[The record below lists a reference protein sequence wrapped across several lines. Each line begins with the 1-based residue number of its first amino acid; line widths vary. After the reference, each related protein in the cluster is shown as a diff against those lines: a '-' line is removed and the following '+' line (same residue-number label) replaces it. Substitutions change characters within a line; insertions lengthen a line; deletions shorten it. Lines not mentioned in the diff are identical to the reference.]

1 MLRSPAVYKILLNL
15 LAPVAGFTIILFFT
29 GHSGIGIDADSVVYL
44 KAAQNLQTNGTLTD
58 FMHKPVI
65 EFPLLYPLFIS
76 SGIFITGLQPLSFA
90 PLLNA
95 TLFALLIFLFA
106 NLIEKIPVL
115 QKWHKGAL
123 LSCLVFSPAILEV
136 YSYLWSETLFLII
149 LLLFFFALNRYLN
162 SLSRKVLFMAAG
174 LAALAAITRYA
185 GITLIVTGALFILV
199 NRKLP
204 LLKKL
209 TDLLIFGLIS
219 SVPLTINLMRNY
231 TQTGLLTGYR
241 EGSQIPFMQNL
252 KHIGHALYS
261 WLPFLNGNTNGA
273 GWFAAL
279 IMLILLT
286 HIIRL
291 VFKKNKQLSLV
302 NMAAG
307 FSLVYLLFIDG
318 IASIARFEI
327 LNSRFL
333 SPVFI
338 SLLTCIGYWIIR
350 AAGRIPYRGLSLATV
365 LIVFLLFQYGQFRSD
380 YETWDGVKDAG
391 IPGYSEEQWTASATV
406 RFIQKD
412 SLPFQQNHT
421 IWSNANDAVY
431 FFTGREG
438 KFLPHKEFNKEVHE
452 LLVDPHCY
460 VVWFNDGENPDLVDK
475 DFLILEKKMTLV
487 KEFDDGA
494 IYEYN

>member
-1 MLRSPAVYKILLNL
+1 
-15 LAPVAGFTIILFFT
+15 
-29 GHSGIGIDADSVVYL
+29 
-44 KAAQNLQTNGTLTD
+44 
-58 FMHKPVI
+58 
-65 EFPLLYPLFIS
+65 
-76 SGIFITGLQPLSFA
+76 
-90 PLLNA
+90 
-95 TLFALLIFLFA
+95 
-106 NLIEKIPVL
+106 
-115 QKWHKGAL
+115 
-123 LSCLVFSPAILEV
+123 
-136 YSYLWSETLFLII
+136 
-149 LLLFFFALNRYLN
+149 
-162 SLSRKVLFMAAG
+162 
-174 LAALAAITRYA
+174 
-185 GITLIVTGALFILV
+185 
-199 NRKLP
+199 
-204 LLKKL
+204 
-209 TDLLIFGLIS
+209 
-219 SVPLTINLMRNY
+219 
-231 TQTGLLTGYR
+231 
-241 EGSQIPFMQNL
+241 
-252 KHIGHALYS
+252 
-261 WLPFLNGNTNGA
+261 
-273 GWFAAL
+273 
-279 IMLILLT
+279 
-286 HIIRL
+286 
-291 VFKKNKQLSLV
+291 
-302 NMAAG
+302 MAAG

-391 IPGYSEEQWTASATV
+391 IPGYTEEQWTASATV